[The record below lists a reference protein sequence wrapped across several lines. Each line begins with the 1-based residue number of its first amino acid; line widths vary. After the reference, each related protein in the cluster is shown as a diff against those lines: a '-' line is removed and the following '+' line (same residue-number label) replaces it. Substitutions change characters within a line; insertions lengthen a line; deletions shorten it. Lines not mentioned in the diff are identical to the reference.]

1 MNSRTLLSLA
11 ILLSAIALTAQSPNQ
26 RRMPPN
32 YSWVQKINA
41 GIFVTPIPNVPFT
54 AAVDIISHEKLPNG
68 TENIRTTSAQIA
80 RDSSGRIYNERRQ
93 LVPVTFKGQPALLS
107 AHIFDPATR
116 LNISLNP
123 QTRIAREEILAP
135 AVVARREPTTPPLPI
150 LPTPPVPRSPTPP
163 LPKQSQPKPDPDY
176 SGTAEGPIGPRNERG
191 LGHFGPFSPDPI
203 DDQLRAI
210 AQHPPAPTHKQID
223 LGNQTIDGITLQGT
237 EKQTII
243 PAELSTT
250 GQPITI
256 TDEYWYSPD
265 LAVYLIIKHNDPRT
279 GEQIVAV
286 THIGRHEPPSTQFA
300 IPATYKLV
308 NETPPQ

>member
-11 ILLSAIALTAQSPNQ
+11 ILLSAIALTAQSPHQ

-41 GIFVTPIPNVPFT
+41 GIFVTPIPNAPFT

-116 LNISLNP
+116 LNISLNA
-123 QTRIAREEILAP
+123 QTRIAHEEILAP
-135 AVVARREPTTPPLPI
+135 AVAARREPTTPPLPG
-150 LPTPPVPRSPTPP
+150 LPTPPVPRSPAPP
-163 LPKQSQPKPDPDY
+163 LPRLQPEPDPDY
-176 SGTAEGPIGPRNERG
+176 SGVTEAPSVPRNEIG
-191 LGHFGPFSPDPI
+191 LHHLSPEPI
-203 DDQLRAI
+203 A
-210 AQHPPAPTHKQID
+210 AEPNPAASAPHAPAPTHKQID
-223 LGNQTIDGITLQGT
+223 LGDQTIDGTTLHGT

-279 GEQIVAV
+279 GEQLVAV
-286 THIGRHEPPSTQFA
+286 THIGRHEPPPTQFA
-300 IPATYKLV
+300 VPATYKLV
-308 NETPPQ
+308 DETPPQ